1 MGPLYHPER
10 VSDSVFRTPS
20 SVRGPDFLQPVERLS
35 SGRRG
40 RQSPFEGCSGEN
52 RPGKS
57 RVLFSD
63 FHRSEKERK
72 VPTHNRSVSTK
83 QVRLRSELP
92 DGNSEES
99 KECHLSERLGIFIG
113 PYRCVSACSDPQAVT
128 QVPSILSERSDL
140 PVQGFSIRA
149 LDQPFRLYLPHECN
163 CYISQEKSDHSASL
177 SRRLVSQKP
186 MSSNSVGTQ
195 TLSNVFDNFSR
206 VDYQLREVRARSNT
220 DFHIHRDGILD
231 QSQSCQSSSGQ
242 NSKNT
247 PSHSGLFSGDIR
259 ISQDFPVSFGT
270 TQCGSRSRCFGQT
283 PSQTITNVP
292 VVTMETSYT
301 SIGPTNSSH
310 SGCIIS
316 PQLVETRTDLP
327 PRRASESSSGLS
339 HDLHGR
345 QHGRLG
351 ISRGT
356 GGSVVSWCLDQRP
369 IPSPHQHAGDA
380 GNSSHS
386 GSCLPCHNGL
396 HGSGFNRQY
405 HSSGISVSP
414 GRHSFSRSQQRD
426 LEDSNLV
433 PTEQDPLTCE
443 AYSRQVQHP
452 GRPAKPGEQ
461 TYFDRVGSEP
471 GNSQSS
477 FFHDRVSK
485 HRLIRNSSESQ
496 ASSVCFPNSRPEG
509 TFNRCSIN
517 ELEQSSCLCISTVPS
532 HLSCDKQSEAITV
545 QSSSGSPILA
555 QQVLVSRTSE
565 SVGVRPNQSSS
576 LAKPARTVKRKVLA
590 SKHRCSATSRLDF
603 VKQSIR
609 DKRFSKQVAEHVVK
623 ARRESTRKVYDAK
636 WRVYLDWA
644 NKRQIDPIKATPNV
658 IADFLTFLFNEKKCQ
673 VSTIRGYRS
682 MISNTLK
689 FSAGFDIG
697 SHPVLSDLITSFQ
710 LQRPI
715 SRSLAPKWDLAF
727 VLSHICKAP
736 FEPLSQC
743 SLFHLS
749 LKSAF
754 LIAMATAKRVSEIHA
769 FSIDKDH
776 FRFSHIDGSL
786 TLRTQP
792 GFLAKNQL
800 PSKAPDSIRIP
811 KLSNHCRSSDFN
823 RKLCPIRAIKAYIDR
838 TKSIRNG
845 RTRLFIPTKGNH
857 DLKKSTISSWIK
869 YTISHAY
876 KSLSKHQIKLL
887 KVKAHELRALS
898 TSWAYTSSI
907 PLEEVIKAAV
917 WSNSSTF
924 ASFYLRNM
932 GSQAENLRQ
941 MGPIVAAQ
949 RMVGGARQSG
959 PPDEDA

>member
-1 MGPLYHPER
+1 
-10 VSDSVFRTPS
+10 
-20 SVRGPDFLQPVERLS
+20 
-35 SGRRG
+35 
-40 RQSPFEGCSGEN
+40 
-52 RPGKS
+52 
-57 RVLFSD
+57 
-63 FHRSEKERK
+63 
-72 VPTHNRSVSTK
+72 
-83 QVRLRSELP
+83 
-92 DGNSEES
+92 
-99 KECHLSERLGIFIG
+99 
-113 PYRCVSACSDPQAVT
+113 
-128 QVPSILSERSDL
+128 
-140 PVQGFSIRA
+140 
-149 LDQPFRLYLPHECN
+149 
-163 CYISQEKSDHSASL
+163 
-177 SRRLVSQKP
+177 
-186 MSSNSVGTQ
+186 
-195 TLSNVFDNFSR
+195 
-206 VDYQLREVRARSNT
+206 
-220 DFHIHRDGILD
+220 
-231 QSQSCQSSSGQ
+231 
-242 NSKNT
+242 
-247 PSHSGLFSGDIR
+247 
-259 ISQDFPVSFGT
+259 
-270 TQCGSRSRCFGQT
+270 
-283 PSQTITNVP
+283 
-292 VVTMETSYT
+292 METSYT

-327 PRRASESSSGLS
+327 PRCAPESSSGLS

-532 HLSCDKQSEAITV
+532 HSSCDKQSEAITV
-545 QSSSGSPILA
+545 QSSSDSPILA

-800 PSKAPDSIRIP
+800 PSKAPDS
-811 KLSNHCRSSDFN
+811 HC
-823 RKLCPIRAIKAYIDR
+823 
-838 TKSIRNG
+838 
-845 RTRLFIPTKGNH
+845 
-857 DLKKSTISSWIK
+857 
-869 YTISHAY
+869 
-876 KSLSKHQIKLL
+876 
-887 KVKAHELRALS
+887 V
-898 TSWAYTSSI
+898 
-907 PLEEVIKAAV
+907 
-917 WSNSSTF
+917 
-924 ASFYLRNM
+924 
-932 GSQAENLRQ
+932 
-941 MGPIVAAQ
+941 
-949 RMVGGARQSG
+949 
-959 PPDEDA
+959 

>member
-1 MGPLYHPER
+1 MFTRLCLEIQVTKRTLYSDHRPNQTPDVTGHRTSDAVHSPRSKDRFDHSTDVEFGPRLPNNQNSRHISSEDRRHTPLIPLRHANHGELSPASALRQHRERPPSFSRSAHDR
-10 VSDSVFRTPS
+10 VSNQSSQRHQRSRSRSCDRCRSRSKSHSRDHGRLSRRDRHHVKKVSHKRKRSSSYSSYSSSLSSSSSSRERRKKKKSKRRHKSHRGGRKDYKKKNTRKRPRTPS
-20 SVRGPDFLQPVERLS
+20 PSSSSRSSSSSSAHSVEEERG
-35 SGRRG
+35 
-40 RQSPFEGCSGEN
+40 
-52 RPGKS
+52 S
-57 RVLFSD
+57 RVSHTRRELSQHRDRHSPELSVEIRSD
-63 FHRSEKERK
+63 
-72 VPTHNRSVSTK
+72 
-83 QVRLRSELP
+83 
-92 DGNSEES
+92 
-99 KECHLSERLGIFIG
+99 ECHLSERLGIFIG
-113 PYRCVSACSDPQAVT
+113 PYRCVSACPDSQAVT
-128 QVPSILSERSDL
+128 QVPSLLSERSDL

-149 LDQPFRLYLPHECN
+149 FDQPFRLYLPHECN

-206 VDYQLREVRARSNT
+206 LDYQLREVRAHSNT

-231 QSQSCQSSSGQ
+231 QSQPCQSSLGQ

-301 SIGPTNSSH
+301 SIGPTDPSH

-327 PRRASESSSGLS
+327 PRCAPESSPGLS
-339 HDLHGR
+339 HDLHGH

-351 ISRGT
+351 TSRGT

-396 HGSGFNRQY
+396 HGSGFNRQH

-485 HRLIRNSSESQ
+485 HRLVRNSSKPQ

-517 ELEQSSCLCISTVPS
+517 ELEQSSCLCIF
-532 HLSCDKQSEAITV
+532 
-545 QSSSGSPILA
+545 
-555 QQVLVSRTSE
+555 
-565 SVGVRPNQSSS
+565 
-576 LAKPARTVKRKVLA
+576 
-590 SKHRCSATSRLDF
+590 HR
-603 VKQSIR
+603 SI
-609 DKRFSKQVAEHVVK
+609 
-623 ARRESTRKVYDAK
+623 
-636 WRVYLDWA
+636 
-644 NKRQIDPIKATPNV
+644 
-658 IADFLTFLFNEKKCQ
+658 
-673 VSTIRGYRS
+673 
-682 MISNTLK
+682 
-689 FSAGFDIG
+689 
-697 SHPVLSDLITSFQ
+697 SF
-710 LQRPI
+710 
-715 SRSLAPKWDLAF
+715 
-727 VLSHICKAP
+727 
-736 FEPLSQC
+736 
-743 SLFHLS
+743 
-749 LKSAF
+749 
-754 LIAMATAKRVSEIHA
+754 
-769 FSIDKDH
+769 
-776 FRFSHIDGSL
+776 
-786 TLRTQP
+786 
-792 GFLAKNQL
+792 
-800 PSKAPDSIRIP
+800 
-811 KLSNHCRSSDFN
+811 KL
-823 RKLCPIRAIKAYIDR
+823 
-838 TKSIRNG
+838 
-845 RTRLFIPTKGNH
+845 
-857 DLKKSTISSWIK
+857 
-869 YTISHAY
+869 
-876 KSLSKHQIKLL
+876 
-887 KVKAHELRALS
+887 
-898 TSWAYTSSI
+898 
-907 PLEEVIKAAV
+907 
-917 WSNSSTF
+917 
-924 ASFYLRNM
+924 
-932 GSQAENLRQ
+932 
-941 MGPIVAAQ
+941 
-949 RMVGGARQSG
+949 
-959 PPDEDA
+959 